1 MNLYEGFVTLS
12 MTLFETTGVV
22 LVLSLFAIE
31 LLVAVIVQLRSN
43 LVKDMLVNLGI
54 GLTTLANGLFMK
66 GVSLAVFSFVYSFAF
81 FKPEVS
87 PVLWVA
93 GFLGCDFVIY
103 WYHRLGHTTRLF
115 WAAHVTHHS
124 SVHYNISVGFRVSFI
139 HQFYRF
145 LFWSPLCLLGIPPF
159 MILFFDSL
167 TTLHN
172 ILVHTEYIR
181 KLGFLDK
188 IFNTPSNHRVH
199 HAVNPQYLDK
209 NMGGLLIVFDR
220 MFGTYAKEEERPVY
234 GITHNIDTHNPATI
248 LLHEYRSLYAQLK
261 TLNGWKAKVRFMFSA
276 PGDSTVQR

>member
-1 MNLYEGFVTLS
+1 MYEGFVTLS
-12 MTLFETTGVV
+12 MTVFETTGVV

-87 PVLWVA
+87 PALWVA

-145 LFWSPLCLLGIPPF
+145 LFWSPLCFGSVTFAMLI
-159 MILFFDSL
+159 
-167 TTLHN
+167 
-172 ILVHTEYIR
+172 
-181 KLGFLDK
+181 
-188 IFNTPSNHRVH
+188 IFTP
-199 HAVNPQYLDK
+199 
-209 NMGGLLIVFDR
+209 
-220 MFGTYAKEEERPVY
+220 
-234 GITHNIDTHNPATI
+234 
-248 LLHEYRSLYAQLK
+248 
-261 TLNGWKAKVRFMFSA
+261 
-276 PGDSTVQR
+276 